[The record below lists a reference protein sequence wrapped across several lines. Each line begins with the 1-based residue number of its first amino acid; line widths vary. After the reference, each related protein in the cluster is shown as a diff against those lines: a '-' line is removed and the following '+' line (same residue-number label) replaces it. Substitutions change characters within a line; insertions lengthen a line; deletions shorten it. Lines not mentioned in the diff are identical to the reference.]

1 MVQGIYHKKSGNSKE
16 TKQIEVIVR
25 IAVRAILFLGKN
37 VKYITKNQRV
47 YSKDTEEKRKMEFCV

>member
-1 MVQGIYHKKSGNSKE
+1 MVQRIYHKKSGNSKE
-16 TKQIEVIVR
+16 KKQIEAIVR
-25 IAVRAILFLGKN
+25 IAVRAILFLRKN

>member
-16 TKQIEVIVR
+16 KKQIEVIVR
-25 IAVRAILFLGKN
+25 IAVRAILFLEKN
-37 VKYITKNQRV
+37 VKYITKIQRV